1 MIVAIGAIWFI
12 PGVIVRRVVEHRYKV
27 SQAKIQADNIS
38 RLYPKT
44 NKEIE

>member
-1 MIVAIGAIWFI
+1 MIVAIGAIWFL
-12 PGVIVRRVVEHRYKV
+12 PGIIVRRVIEYRYKV
-27 SQAKIQADNIS
+27 SKAKIQAHNIS